1 MQYPDMFKNAMIQ
14 KMTGPGAIS
23 ATALSE
29 LVNVS
34 QATLSKWLR
43 MAGVD
48 PAHAFQNNVHEYT
61 KMAKITGPKRPNDWS
76 AEDKLKVVMETD
88 SLDDKQ
94 LGEFLRKKGLHQT
107 HLEQWR
113 LQMLDGLQSG
123 FSKKKAKK
131 LKADAKRIRSLE
143 KELNRKDKALA
154 ETAALLVLK
163 KKGPGDLGGRGR
175 PHSRE
180 QRKMIVDLIE
190 KAIESGAR
198 LKKAA
203 ATMGISARTIIRW
216 RQKGGGQDQ
225 REGPLAAPANKLS
238 EQERQQILD
247 ISNSAPFR
255 DLSPKQIVPKLA
267 DQGVYLA
274 SESTFYRVL
283 KEHAMLAHRQASKPA
298 VARPKEHVA
307 TGPCQV
313 WSWDITYLQTSVK
326 GLFFYLYMV
335 VDVWSRKIIAA
346 QIFAEESMEH
356 SSMLLAHACMI
367 NGVQPEELVLHSD
380 NGGPMKGATML
391 ATLQKLGVVP
401 SFSRPSV
408 SNDNPYS
415 ESLFRTMKY
424 RPEYPLKPFENI
436 EQAQSW
442 VDGFVFWYNTQHLHS
457 SIRYVTPD
465 DRHFGREEH
474 ILANRRKVYEKAR
487 SQNPNRWSKNI
498 RNWNPVRM
506 VWLNPE
512 KKDETSQTQ
521 HLKKAA

>member
-1 MQYPDMFKNAMIQ
+1 
-14 KMTGPGAIS
+14 
-23 ATALSE
+23 
-29 LVNVS
+29 
-34 QATLSKWLR
+34 
-43 MAGVD
+43 
-48 PAHAFQNNVHEYT
+48 
-61 KMAKITGPKRPNDWS
+61 
-76 AEDKLKVVMETD
+76 
-88 SLDDKQ
+88 
-94 LGEFLRKKGLHQT
+94 
-107 HLEQWR
+107 
-113 LQMLDGLQSG
+113 
-123 FSKKKAKK
+123 
-131 LKADAKRIRSLE
+131 
-143 KELNRKDKALA
+143 
-154 ETAALLVLK
+154 
-163 KKGPGDLGGRGR
+163 
-175 PHSRE
+175 
-180 QRKMIVDLIE
+180 MIVDLID

-203 ATMGISARTIIRW
+203 GIVGLSARTIIRW
-216 RQKGGGQDQ
+216 RKQGGGQDQ
-225 REGPLAAPANKLS
+225 RKGPLTAPASKLS
-238 EQERQQILD
+238 EQERQQILA

-298 VARPKEHVA
+298 VTRPKEHVA
-307 TGPCQV
+307 TGSCQV

-367 NGVQPEELVLHSD
+367 NGVQPKELVLHSD

-498 RNWNPVRM
+498 RNWNPVRE

-512 KKDETSQTQ
+512 KKDETSQTP
-521 HLKKAA
+521 HLNKAA

>member
-1 MQYPDMFKNAMIQ
+1 
-14 KMTGPGAIS
+14 
-23 ATALSE
+23 
-29 LVNVS
+29 
-34 QATLSKWLR
+34 
-43 MAGVD
+43 
-48 PAHAFQNNVHEYT
+48 
-61 KMAKITGPKRPNDWS
+61 
-76 AEDKLKVVMETD
+76 
-88 SLDDKQ
+88 
-94 LGEFLRKKGLHQT
+94 
-107 HLEQWR
+107 
-113 LQMLDGLQSG
+113 
-123 FSKKKAKK
+123 
-131 LKADAKRIRSLE
+131 
-143 KELNRKDKALA
+143 
-154 ETAALLVLK
+154 
-163 KKGPGDLGGRGR
+163 
-175 PHSRE
+175 
-180 QRKMIVDLIE
+180 MIVDLID

-225 REGPLAAPANKLS
+225 RKGPLTAPANKLS
-238 EQERQQILD
+238 DQERQQILD

-255 DLSPKQIVPKLA
+255 DFSPKQIVPKLA

-283 KEHAMLAHRQASKPA
+283 KEHEMLAHRQASKPA
-298 VARPKEHVA
+298 ATRRPKEHVA

-335 VDVWSRKIIAA
+335 IDVWSRKIIAA
-346 QIFAEESMEH
+346 QIFDEESMEH

-457 SIRYVTPD
+457 AIRYITPD
-465 DRHFGREEH
+465 DRHFGIEKH

-498 RNWNPVRM
+498 RNWNSVRM

-512 KKDETSQTQ
+512 KKNETSQTP

>member
-1 MQYPDMFKNAMIQ
+1 
-14 KMTGPGAIS
+14 
-23 ATALSE
+23 
-29 LVNVS
+29 
-34 QATLSKWLR
+34 
-43 MAGVD
+43 
-48 PAHAFQNNVHEYT
+48 
-61 KMAKITGPKRPNDWS
+61 
-76 AEDKLKVVMETD
+76 
-88 SLDDKQ
+88 
-94 LGEFLRKKGLHQT
+94 
-107 HLEQWR
+107 
-113 LQMLDGLQSG
+113 
-123 FSKKKAKK
+123 
-131 LKADAKRIRSLE
+131 
-143 KELNRKDKALA
+143 
-154 ETAALLVLK
+154 
-163 KKGPGDLGGRGR
+163 
-175 PHSRE
+175 
-180 QRKMIVDLIE
+180 MIVDLID

-203 ATMGISARTIIRW
+203 AIIGISARTIIRW

-225 REGPLAAPANKLS
+225 RKGPLKAPANKLS

-283 KEHAMLAHRQASKPA
+283 NEHEMLAHRQASRPA
-298 VARPKEHVA
+298 VTRPKEHVA

-346 QIFAEESMEH
+346 QIFTEESMEH

-465 DRHFGREEH
+465 GRHFGREEH

-498 RNWNPVRM
+498 RNWNPVRV

-512 KKDETSQTQ
+512 KKNETSQTQ

>member
-1 MQYPDMFKNAMIQ
+1 
-14 KMTGPGAIS
+14 
-23 ATALSE
+23 
-29 LVNVS
+29 
-34 QATLSKWLR
+34 
-43 MAGVD
+43 
-48 PAHAFQNNVHEYT
+48 
-61 KMAKITGPKRPNDWS
+61 
-76 AEDKLKVVMETD
+76 
-88 SLDDKQ
+88 
-94 LGEFLRKKGLHQT
+94 
-107 HLEQWR
+107 
-113 LQMLDGLQSG
+113 
-123 FSKKKAKK
+123 
-131 LKADAKRIRSLE
+131 
-143 KELNRKDKALA
+143 
-154 ETAALLVLK
+154 
-163 KKGPGDLGGRGR
+163 
-175 PHSRE
+175 
-180 QRKMIVDLIE
+180 MIVDLIE

-225 REGPLAAPANKLS
+225 RKGPLTAPANKLS

-346 QIFAEESMEH
+346 QIFSEESMEH

-424 RPEYPLKPFENI
+424 RPEYSLKPFENI

-442 VDGFVFWYNTQHLHS
+442 VNGFVFWYNTQHLHS

-521 HLKKAA
+521 YLKKAA